1 MSEIESFIKERLGS
15 MNTGFLSVQISG
27 PDAVSI
33 LESIYEK
40 GRADSEREI
49 RDAIEKEQEDTI
61 ITKAEAMKL
70 LHKSENCL
78 WKWNRRGYLK
88 AIKQGGSIMY
98 RLSDVMA
105 IVKGESALCP
115 KIKIH

>member
-1 MSEIESFIKERLGS
+1 MSDKIESFLKEQLGN
-15 MNTGFLSVQISG
+15 MNTGSLSVQISG
-27 PDAVSI
+27 TDAVSI

-49 RDAIEKEQEDTI
+49 RSSLEREQSDTI

-78 WKWNRRGYLK
+78 WKWNKSGLLT
-88 AIKQGGSIMY
+88 AIKQGGSVMY

-105 IVKGESALCP
+105 IVRGK
-115 KIKIH
+115 